1 MNLRNKL
8 RNLGAAQ
15 QNVRAEMAGHIT
27 NNWIKTENQRR
38 LTEKGGNED
47 SEDPIGF
54 LLNQLPAT
62 GPVSSNEI
70 QRKFTRAYTG
80 NETSKYKNLE
90 GDMKPWED
98 PNDPDYKILN
108 ANAARFHN
116 LSQLDTE
123 GEDSKNKPEEEYGP
137 RTARLGPAQS
147 SADKTW
153 EDYMPIDNV
162 ATLFHQKGLQ
172 QMVEPSSSGFQ
183 EFADKKIGLNTTKK
197 DIFRSASN
205 NYGSNTDSILSD
217 ENNFRNGKL
226 KRKARLAIEK
236 NQTKQRSLRQAHD
249 NLPKY

>member
-1 MNLRNKL
+1 MSLRNKL

-98 PNDPDYKILN
+98 PNDPNYKILN
-108 ANAARFHN
+108 PEYTR
-116 LSQLDTE
+116 LDTE
-123 GEDSKNKPEEEYGP
+123 PESEDSKKKEEYGP
-137 RTARLGPAQS
+137 RTAKLGPSQ
-147 SADKTW
+147 
-153 EDYMPIDNV
+153 V
-162 ATLFHQKGLQ
+162 
-172 QMVEPSSSGFQ
+172 
-183 EFADKKIGLNTTKK
+183 
-197 DIFRSASN
+197 
-205 NYGSNTDSILSD
+205 
-217 ENNFRNGKL
+217 
-226 KRKARLAIEK
+226 IE
-236 NQTKQRSLRQAHD
+236 
-249 NLPKY
+249 